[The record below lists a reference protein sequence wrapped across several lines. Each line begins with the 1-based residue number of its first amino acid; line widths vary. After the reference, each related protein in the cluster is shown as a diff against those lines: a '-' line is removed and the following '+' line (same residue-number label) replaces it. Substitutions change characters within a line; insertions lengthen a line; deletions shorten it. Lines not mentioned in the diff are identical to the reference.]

1 MFTAINHQRRNGTI
15 FHPLQFI
22 KPLHDS
28 NCCMVLRPVWL
39 FVWWRGLI
47 ICMPKKFINPNWK
60 ELRKLPSKV
69 REAYFYCW
77 DKADA
82 CGVYEFDP
90 VYFKADLGFILSPAD
105 LQLIP
110 NIKKIASDK
119 YLFTDYISI
128 NYGVLKEGYNPH
140 KPVFRDLLKNNIT
153 LEFINFQARTKL
165 EEEDKEEDEE
175 VKGVIGEKQIT
186 QKIHSVIPE
195 SNKTDLQKHIE
206 KSYPK
211 VAAMKKQLTIEEC
224 SRLIGEFEKVIIDE
238 VLQAMENKA
247 DLLKKYD
254 SVNLTLRSWIK
265 RRTESPK
272 EVNKQQAGDFFDINK
287 PIIPGAH

>member
-1 MFTAINHQRRNGTI
+1 MQKVTQNI
-15 FHPLQFI
+15 
-22 KPLHDS
+22 PLHLIC
-28 NCCMVLRPVWL
+28 NMVPSKAPNATII
-39 FVWWRGLI
+39 WRGY
-47 ICMPKKFINPNWK
+47 FFNPNWK
-60 ELRKLPSKV
+60 ELRKLSSKV

-140 KPVFRDLLKNNIT
+140 KPAFRDLLKNNIT

-165 EEEDKEEDEE
+165 EEEDKDEE
-175 VKGVIGEKQIT
+175 EGEDVKGVVGE
-186 QKIHSVIPE
+186 
-195 SNKTDLQKHIE
+195 N
-206 KSYPK
+206 
-211 VAAMKKQLTIEEC
+211 
-224 SRLIGEFEKVIIDE
+224 RLASEIEFEKFWD
-238 VLQAMENKA
+238 LYDKKTDKPKA
-247 DLLKKYD
+247 LLKWKNTTPEERILIFEYLPKYKESQPD
-254 SVNLTLRSWIK
+254 KQFRKNPATFLHNRSWENEIVK
-265 RRTESPK
+265 SSNNATTQQEGFEFRPFK
-272 EVNKQQAGDFFDINK
+272 EL
-287 PIIPGAH
+287 